1 MFAVAFEVLA
11 ESNHFYDKYFRELV
25 RIIFS
30 MVRRVSEGQQQDMSF
45 EEREFVTEDEYV
57 HMISG
62 KTAAMFTTCAR
73 TGALL
78 SGASNDVV
86 STMAEWGEN
95 VGLCFQ
101 LMDALIDATGDSET
115 LGKPA
120 CSDIIEGKQTLIA
133 IHALQQSTEQLPN
146 FSEVFGSGIDD
157 TDREVLD
164 TVVDELRQSG
174 SIQYAYDKAMSFHA
188 AAHACL
194 DQLPARESLQVLRD
208 LTAFQMV
215 RIS

>member
-1 MFAVAFEVLA
+1 
-11 ESNHFYDKYFRELV
+11 
-25 RIIFS
+25 
-30 MVRRVSEGQQQDMSF
+30 MSF
-45 EEREFVTEDEYV
+45 ESRDDVTEDEYLD
-57 HMISG
+57 MISG

-78 SGASNDVV
+78 SGASSEIVRIM
-86 STMAEWGEN
+86 TEWGEN

-101 LMDALIDATGDSET
+101 LMDDLIDATGDSDT

-133 IHALQQSTEQLPN
+133 IHAMRQNPDQLSN
-146 FSEVFGSGIDD
+146 FYEVFGSGIGE
-157 TDREVLD
+157 TDRAVLD
-164 TVVDELRQSG
+164 TVVSELQSVG
-174 SIQYAYDKAMSFHA
+174 SIQYAHEKAMSYHA

-194 DQLPARESLQVLRD
+194 DQLQPSSGMKVLRD
-208 LTAFQMV
+208 LTDFQVV